1 MSGDIDVP
9 ALERDMTAAREA
21 AEAVAGRAIEG
32 LRPVHPGTGDRAWM
46 VAFPGPAFLCL
57 RDDLVAEPSLARVRD
72 VAQALVVAELV
83 EEVVD
88 ADALLGLA
96 PHVQVLA
103 RWRDDLPAAVEA
115 LERAVVACG
124 QLAEWRDAPSR
135 ILASLVEVDA
145 AALMQERAHA
155 AYATFAGVTEPLVA
169 RQGELDQGMLAAL
182 VAVEQAAADAGLG
195 MSLGAMLGEAAPRV
209 AEAADEMAALHVT
222 PLR

>member
-1 MSGDIDVP
+1 MSGHIDLP
-9 ALERDMTAAREA
+9 ALERDITAAGEA
-21 AEAVAGRAIEG
+21 AQAVAGRAMEG

-57 RDDLVAEPSLARVRD
+57 RSDLVAEASLMRVRD

-88 ADALLGLA
+88 ADALRDLA
-96 PHVQVLA
+96 PQVQVLA
-103 RWRDDLPAAVEA
+103 RWRHEVPAAVEA
-115 LERAVVACG
+115 LERAVAAAE
-124 QLAEWRDAPSR
+124 QLAGWRDAPAR
-135 ILASLVEVDA
+135 IVASLVEVDA
-145 AALMQERAHA
+145 AAALQERAHA

-169 RQGELDQGMLAAL
+169 RQGELDRGMLAAL

-195 MSLGAMLGEAAPRV
+195 MSLAGMLGEAAPRV